1 MHILYWHWLAFGMI
15 LIILEMVIASFTI
28 FWFGLGACLVGGL
41 LLLAPNLDISVQILL
56 WAIFS
61 AFFTFLWFRVLRP
74 RMTDQSKSGMAREA
88 VLGLSGMVVK
98 IPQEGHRGVVRFS
111 TPVLGSDEWQFICE
125 QNVVVGDRVYI
136 IETSGNTLVVE
147 KRT

>member
-15 LIILEMVIASFTI
+15 LIILEMVMASFTI
-28 FWFGLGACLVGGL
+28 FWFGLGACLVGCL
-41 LLLAPNLDISVQILL
+41 LLLAPNLDISLQILL

-61 AFFTFLWFRVLRP
+61 AFFTYLWFRVLRP

-98 IPQEGHRGVVRFS
+98 IPQEGRRGVVRFS

-125 QNVVVGDRVYI
+125 QDVVVGDRVYI

-147 KRT
+147 KRS

>member
-15 LIILEMVIASFTI
+15 LIILEMVVASFTI

-98 IPQEGHRGVVRFS
+98 IPQEGRRGVVRFS